1 MAVGK
6 NKKLNKSKLK
16 KKTFDPFARKD
27 WYDVKS
33 PGYFA
38 ERLVCRTPVNRTQ
51 GLKNSTDGLKGRVF
65 DVSLADLNNDESTYR
80 KIKLCAED
88 VQGKNLLTNF
98 HGMDFTTDKLRSMV
112 KKWHSLIEAF
122 ADVKTTDGYVLR
134 IFVIGF
140 TKKQRPQIRKTSYA
154 QSAQIR
160 EIRAK
165 MVEII
170 EREASSCDLRELVIK
185 FIPDAISKDI
195 EKACA
200 GIYPMDNV
208 FIRKVKVLK
217 KPKFDVARLLDL
229 HGDTAN
235 AVKADG
241 TAIERTGQPTEF
253 KEIKALDSV

>member
-1 MAVGK
+1 
-6 NKKLNKSKLK
+6 
-16 KKTFDPFARKD
+16 
-27 WYDVKS
+27 
-33 PGYFA
+33 
-38 ERLVCRTPVNRTQ
+38 
-51 GLKNSTDGLKGRVF
+51 
-65 DVSLADLNNDESTYR
+65 
-80 KIKLCAED
+80 
-88 VQGKNLLTNF
+88 
-98 HGMDFTTDKLRSMV
+98 
-112 KKWHSLIEAF
+112 
-122 ADVKTTDGYVLR
+122 
-134 IFVIGF
+134 
-140 TKKQRPQIRKTSYA
+140 
-154 QSAQIR
+154 
-160 EIRAK
+160 